1 MTTGILDALM
11 RLFALLASGRS
22 AREAMLGRQVAS
34 RYLLGRLSR
43 TVAEEY
49 LKRYDEA
56 LDKFNRK
63 MPTASDP
70 VLLAKRKSKLS
81 VKLLVLCNKVKGE
94 LTVKDRLV
102 VFIRLAELAK
112 STGTI
117 DDSDSFLNAVGVALN
132 LLDNDLNGLKHFVKI
147 DNRDEALP
155 HEMTGG
161 NIFSIPVGSGH
172 GHGHQP
178 LMMCRTSMD
187 DMFFVKDLDRGDLRL
202 NGIPMVKNCC
212 LPMTQGSVIKDNAGH
227 SLFFS
232 DILQYSAIQT
242 AEYDRI
248 SYVAQ
253 DIAHFFNY
261 PAEPALKP
269 LTIDANEG
277 QLIGIM
283 GSSGSGKSTL
293 LNILNG
299 SQEPSFGRVMLN
311 GRDIYSEEECS
322 SGLIGHIAQDDVL
335 ISELTVE
342 ENLRYSAELSLGA
355 LSKDDLIAPV
365 HQTLRSLGLW
375 EIRDLRVG
383 SVMDKTISG
392 GQRKR
397 LNIALE
403 LIREP
408 AVLFVDEPTSGLS
421 SRDSEQIMDLLKELT
436 LRGKLIFVVIH
447 QPSSD
452 IFKLFDRLLLLDAG
466 GYPIFQGNPL
476 QSLAYFKQLSN
487 QVQSTDLVCSD
498 CGTVNPESIF
508 EIIEACMVDDY
519 GQVTMNRRVSPEE
532 WFDFYNVF
540 IANGVVPSGAVEDM
554 PTPLKAPSWT
564 QQWKTY
570 WTRDL
575 RAKRSNRQYVLM
587 NLLQAPVLAI
597 FLATFTRFQDG
608 GAAYSYRL
616 SENLPQFLFISV
628 IVSLFLGLSFSAE
641 EIFRDRPLLKRER
654 FLKLNWNAYLTSKI
668 ALMFSLSAL
677 QSFMYTAV
685 SILILEIPNAFGT
698 LFWTLF
704 GLSAFANLLG
714 LNLSSAMR
722 SAKTIYIMIPLLIIP
737 QIIFGGA
744 IIRFDRFNPVFT
756 EVDRV
761 PWIGNV
767 MASRW
772 GFEGIAV
779 ELTRNNIYDSSFL
792 EYEDRLE
799 RAAWRRDFWFKS
811 FQSLENDG
819 LRSEELKSALLE
831 LQSWGI
837 ETTDIETNKQ
847 LRDAFKG
854 AYKRAFQQ
862 RDSLRSELAATVEL
876 QALKDEHH
884 NESLH
889 SWVMQTDRTRRVSLT
904 SRGLVQET
912 SFIHQLPLG
921 RQAWD
926 APFYAPMKSIGPWT
940 ISTSVFNRLV
950 LWAMVLLM
958 YLALVNRIPE
968 RLGWGRRLA

>member
-22 AREAMLGRQVAS
+22 ATEAMLGRQVAS

-43 TVAEEY
+43 SIAEDY

-56 LDKFNRK
+56 LDIFNRK
-63 MPTASDP
+63 MPAASDP
-70 VLLAKRKSKLS
+70 VLLAKRKSRLS

-117 DDSDSFLNAVGVALN
+117 DDSDSFLNAVGTALN
-132 LLDNDLNGLKHFVKI
+132 LLEDDLNGIKHFVKI
-147 DNRDEALP
+147 DNRDDALP
-155 HEMTGG
+155 FEMTGG
-161 NIFSIPVGSGH
+161 SIFSMPVGKGH
-172 GHGHQP
+172 GEQS
-178 LMMCRTSMD
+178 LLMCRTSMD

-202 NGIPMVKNCC
+202 NGIPILKSCC
-212 LPMTQGSVIKDNAGH
+212 LPMTQGSVVKDNAGH

-232 DILQYSAIQT
+232 DILQHSTIQ
-242 AEYDRI
+242 AADHDRI
-248 SYVAQ
+248 AFVAQ
-253 DIAHFFNY
+253 DIAHFFKY

-269 LTIDANEG
+269 LTIEANEG

-299 SQEPSFGRVMLN
+299 SQQPTFGRVMLN
-311 GRDIYSEEECS
+311 GRDIYDEDESS

-342 ENLRYSAELSLGA
+342 ENLRFSAELSLGA
-355 LSKDDLIAPV
+355 MPNEDLIAHV

-383 SVMDKTISG
+383 SVMDKIISG

-421 SRDSEQIMDLLKELT
+421 SRDSEQIMDLLKELA

-466 GYPIFQGNPL
+466 GYPVFQGNPL

-487 QVQSTDLVCSD
+487 QVQSNDLVCRE

-519 GQVTMNRRVSPEE
+519 GQVTSNRRVSPEE

-540 IANGVVPSGAVEDM
+540 IANALVPSRVVEDM
-554 PTPLKAPSWT
+554 PTALKAPSWLK
-564 QQWKTY
+564 QWITY

-575 RAKRSNRQYVLM
+575 KTKRSNRQYVLM

-608 GAAYSYRL
+608 GVAYSYRL

-654 FLKLNWNAYLTSKI
+654 LLKLNWNAYLTSKI
-668 ALMFSLSAL
+668 ALMFSLSAV
-677 QSFMYTAV
+677 QSFMYSAI
-685 SILILEIPNAFGT
+685 SILILQIPNAFGT

-772 GFEGIAV
+772 GFESIAV
-779 ELTRNNIYDSSFL
+779 ELTRNNDYDAPFIDC
-792 EYEDRLE
+792 EDRLE
-799 RAAWRRDFWFKS
+799 RSAWRRDFWFDS
-811 FQSLENDG
+811 FQSIENTVI
-819 LRSEELKSALLE
+819 REKEWKNAVLE
-831 LQSWGI
+831 LQSWNYKT
-837 ETTDIETNKQ
+837 EDIQTNKQ
-847 LRDAFKG
+847 LRNAFKES
-854 AYKRAFQQ
+854 YKIAFSE
-862 RDSLRSELAATVEL
+862 RDAIRNRMAENFELE
-876 QALKDEHH
+876 QLKDEHH
-884 NESLH
+884 NETLH
-889 SWVMQTDRTRRVSLT
+889 SWVMQTDRTRRISMT
-904 SRGLVQET
+904 SRGLIQET

-921 RQAWD
+921 RQAWN
-926 APFYAPMKSIGPWT
+926 APFYAPMKTIGPWT
-940 ISTSVFNRLV
+940 ISTSVFNRMM

-958 YLALVNRIPE
+958 YVALVNRVLE
-968 RLGWGRRLA
+968 RLGWGRRRP

>member
-1 MTTGILDALM
+1 MMTTGILDALM

-43 TVAEEY
+43 SIAEDY

-56 LDKFNRK
+56 LDIFNRK
-63 MPTASDP
+63 MPAASDP
-70 VLLAKRKSKLS
+70 VLLAKRKSRLS

-117 DDSDSFLNAVGVALN
+117 DDSDSFLNAVGTALN
-132 LLDNDLNGLKHFVKI
+132 LLEDDLNGIKHFVKI
-147 DNRDEALP
+147 DNRDDALP
-155 HEMTGG
+155 FEMTGG
-161 NIFSIPVGSGH
+161 SIFSMPVGKGH
-172 GHGHQP
+172 GEQS
-178 LMMCRTSMD
+178 LLMCRTSMD

-202 NGIPMVKNCC
+202 NGIPILKSCC
-212 LPMTQGSVIKDNAGH
+212 LPMTQGSVVKDNAGH

-232 DILQYSAIQT
+232 DILQHSTIQ
-242 AEYDRI
+242 AADHDRI
-248 SYVAQ
+248 AFVAQ
-253 DIAHFFNY
+253 DIAHFFKY

-269 LTIDANEG
+269 LTIEANEG

-299 SQEPSFGRVMLN
+299 SQQPTFGRVMLN
-311 GRDIYSEEECS
+311 GRDIYNEDEFS

-342 ENLRYSAELSLGA
+342 ENLRFSAELSLGA
-355 LSKDDLIAPV
+355 MPNEDLIAHV

-421 SRDSEQIMDLLKELT
+421 SRDSEQIMDLLKELA

-466 GYPIFQGNPL
+466 GYPVFQGNPL

-487 QVQSTDLVCSD
+487 QVQSNDLVCRE

-519 GQVTMNRRVSPEE
+519 GQVTSNRRVLPEE

-540 IANGVVPSGAVEDM
+540 IANGLVPSRVVEDM
-554 PTPLKAPSWT
+554 PTALKAPSWLK
-564 QQWKTY
+564 QWRTY

-575 RAKRSNRQYVLM
+575 KAKRSNRQYVLM

-608 GAAYSYRL
+608 GVAYSYRL

-668 ALMFSLSAL
+668 ALMFSLSAV
-677 QSFMYTAV
+677 QSFMYSAI
-685 SILILEIPNAFGT
+685 SILILQIPNAFGT

-772 GFEGIAV
+772 GFESIAV
-779 ELTRNNIYDSSFL
+779 ELTRNNDYDAPFIDC
-792 EYEDRLE
+792 EDRLE
-799 RAAWRRDFWFKS
+799 RSAWRRDFWFNS
-811 FQSLENDG
+811 FQSIENTVI
-819 LRSEELKSALLE
+819 REKEWKNAVLE
-831 LQSWGI
+831 LQSWNYKT
-837 ETTDIETNKQ
+837 EDIQTNKQ
-847 LRDAFKG
+847 LRNAFKES
-854 AYKRAFQQ
+854 YKIAFSE
-862 RDSLRSELAATVEL
+862 RDAMRNRMAENFELE
-876 QALKDEHH
+876 QLKDEHH
-884 NESLH
+884 NETLH
-889 SWVMQTDRTRRVSLT
+889 SWVMQTDRTRRVSMT

-921 RQAWD
+921 RQAWN
-926 APFYAPMKSIGPWT
+926 APFYAPMKTIGPWT
-940 ISTSVFNRLV
+940 ISTSVFNRMM

-958 YLALVNRIPE
+958 YVALVNRVLE
-968 RLGWGRRLA
+968 RLGWGRRRP

>member
-1 MTTGILDALM
+1 MMTTGILDALM
-11 RLFALLASGRS
+11 RLFALFASGRS
-22 AREAMLGRQVAS
+22 AREAMVGRQVAS

-43 TVAEEY
+43 SVTEDY

-56 LDKFNRK
+56 LVKLNRK
-63 MPTASDP
+63 MPPSSDP
-70 VLLAKRKSKLS
+70 ILLAKRKSKLS

-94 LTVKDRLV
+94 LTAKDRLV

-117 DDSDSFLNAVGVALN
+117 DDSDSFLNAVGNALN
-132 LLDNDLNGLKHFVKI
+132 LLENDLDVLKQFVKI
-147 DNRDEALP
+147 NSRDETLP
-155 HEMTGG
+155 YEMTGG
-161 NIFSIPVGSGH
+161 SIFAMPVGEGH
-172 GHGHQP
+172 GEEP
-178 LMMCRTSMD
+178 LLLCRTSME
-187 DMFFVKDLDRGDLRL
+187 DMFFVKDVARGDLRL
-202 NGIPMVKNCC
+202 NGVPIVQSCC
-212 LPMTQGSVIKDNAGH
+212 LPMTQGSVVKDAAGH

-232 DILQYSAIQT
+232 DILQHSAVHSS
-242 AEYDRI
+242 ESDRI
-248 SYVAQ
+248 SFVVQ
-253 DIAHFFNY
+253 DIAHFFKY

-269 LTIDANEG
+269 LTIEAQDG

-299 SQEPSFGRVMLN
+299 SQEPSFGRVLLN
-311 GRDIYSEEECS
+311 GRDIYNEEECA

-335 ISELTVE
+335 ISELTVK
-342 ENLRYSAELSLGA
+342 ENLRFSAELSLGNWQSGA
-355 LSKDDLIAPV
+355 IESHVDE
-365 HQTLRSLGLW
+365 TLKSLGLW
-375 EIRDLRVG
+375 EIRDLRAG

-421 SRDSEQIMDLLKELT
+421 SRDSEQIMDLLKELA

-452 IFKLFDRLLLLDAG
+452 IFKLFDRLLLLDIG
-466 GYPIFQGNPL
+466 GYPVFQGNPL

-487 QVQSTDLVCSD
+487 QVQSTDLVCRD

-508 EIIEACMVDDY
+508 EIIESCMVDEY
-519 GQVTMNRRVSPEE
+519 GQVTSNRRVSPEE

-540 IANGVVPSGAVEDM
+540 IANGIEPDKALQDM
-554 PTPLKAPSWT
+554 PTALVAPSWLK
-564 QQWKTY
+564 QWKTY
-570 WTRDL
+570 WSRDFKS
-575 RAKRSNRQYVLM
+575 KRSNRQYILM
-587 NLLQAPVLAI
+587 NLLQAPLLAL

-668 ALMFSLSAL
+668 ALMFSLSAI
-677 QSFMYTAV
+677 QSLMYATI
-685 SILILEIPNAFGT
+685 SILILKIPNAFGT

-704 GLSAFANLLG
+704 SLSAFANLLG

-761 PWIGNV
+761 PWIGNI

-779 ELTRNNIYDSSFL
+779 DLARNNESDAPFIAC
-792 EYEDRLE
+792 EDRLE
-799 RAAWRRDFWFKS
+799 RSAWRRDFWFKS
-811 FQSLENDG
+811 FQLIEDKE
-819 LRSEELKSALLE
+819 LRMAEWEGALSELH
-831 LQSWGI
+831 SWDYDTHLI
-837 ETTDIETNKQ
+837 ESDQEMRN
-847 LRDAFKG
+847 AFKDS
-854 AYKRAFQQ
+854 YKTAFRQ
-862 RDSLRSELAATVEL
+862 RDSIRNGRAESTDL
-876 QALKDEHH
+876 QLLKDRHH
-884 NESLH
+884 NASLH
-889 SWVMQTDRTRRVSLT
+889 SWVMQTDRTRRVSMT

-921 RQAWD
+921 RQAWN
-926 APFYAPMKSIGPWT
+926 APFYAPMKSIGSLS
-940 ISTSVFNRLV
+940 IATSLFNRFV
-950 LWAMVLLM
+950 LWVMILLM
-958 YLALVNRIPE
+958 YVALVNRMPE
-968 RLGWGRRLA
+968 RLGWGRRMS

>member
-1 MTTGILDALM
+1 MMTTGILDALM

-22 AREAMLGRQVAS
+22 ATEAMLGRQVAS

-43 TVAEEY
+43 SIAEDY

-56 LDKFNRK
+56 LDIFNRK
-63 MPTASDP
+63 MPAASDP
-70 VLLAKRKSKLS
+70 VLLAKRKSRLS

-117 DDSDSFLNAVGVALN
+117 DDSDSFLNAVGTALN
-132 LLDNDLNGLKHFVKI
+132 LLEDDLNGIKHFVKI
-147 DNRDEALP
+147 DNRDDALP
-155 HEMTGG
+155 FEMTGG
-161 NIFSIPVGSGH
+161 SIFSMPVGKGH
-172 GHGHQP
+172 GEQS
-178 LMMCRTSMD
+178 LLMCRTSMD

-202 NGIPMVKNCC
+202 NGIPILKSCC
-212 LPMTQGSVIKDNAGH
+212 LPMTQGSVVKDNAGH

-232 DILQYSAIQT
+232 DILQHSTIQ
-242 AEYDRI
+242 AADHDRI
-248 SYVAQ
+248 AFVAQ
-253 DIAHFFNY
+253 DIAHFFKY

-269 LTIDANEG
+269 LTIEANEG

-299 SQEPSFGRVMLN
+299 SQQPTFGRVMLN
-311 GRDIYSEEECS
+311 GRDIYNEDESS

-342 ENLRYSAELSLGA
+342 ENLRFSAELSLGA
-355 LSKDDLIAPV
+355 MPNEDLIAHV

-383 SVMDKTISG
+383 SVMDKIISG

-421 SRDSEQIMDLLKELT
+421 SRDSEQIMDLLKELA

-466 GYPIFQGNPL
+466 GYPVFQGNPL

-487 QVQSTDLVCSD
+487 QVQSNDLVCRE

-519 GQVTMNRRVSPEE
+519 GQVTSNRRVSPEE

-540 IANGVVPSGAVEDM
+540 IANALVPSRVVEDM
-554 PTPLKAPSWT
+554 PTALKAPSWLK
-564 QQWKTY
+564 QWITY

-575 RAKRSNRQYVLM
+575 KTKRSNRQYVLM

-608 GAAYSYRL
+608 GVAYSYRL

-654 FLKLNWNAYLTSKI
+654 LLKLNWNAYLTSKI
-668 ALMFSLSAL
+668 ALMFSLSAV
-677 QSFMYTAV
+677 QSFMYSAI
-685 SILILEIPNAFGT
+685 SILILQIPNAFGT

-772 GFEGIAV
+772 GFESIAV
-779 ELTRNNIYDSSFL
+779 ELTRNNDYDAPFIDC
-792 EYEDRLE
+792 EDRLE
-799 RAAWRRDFWFKS
+799 RSAWRRDFWFDS
-811 FQSLENDG
+811 FQSIENTVI
-819 LRSEELKSALLE
+819 REKEWKNAVLE
-831 LQSWGI
+831 LQSWNYKT
-837 ETTDIETNKQ
+837 EDIQTNKQ
-847 LRDAFKG
+847 LRNAFKES
-854 AYKRAFQQ
+854 YKIAFSE
-862 RDSLRSELAATVEL
+862 RDAIRNRMAENFELE
-876 QALKDEHH
+876 QLKDEHH
-884 NESLH
+884 NETLH
-889 SWVMQTDRTRRVSLT
+889 SWVMQTDRTRRISMT
-904 SRGLVQET
+904 SRGLIQET

-921 RQAWD
+921 RQAWN
-926 APFYAPMKSIGPWT
+926 APFYAPMKTIGPWT
-940 ISTSVFNRLV
+940 ISTSVFNRMM

-958 YLALVNRIPE
+958 YVALVNRVLE
-968 RLGWGRRLA
+968 RLGWGRRRP

>member
-1 MTTGILDALM
+1 MMTTGILDALM

-22 AREAMLGRQVAS
+22 VREAMLGRQVAS
-34 RYLLGRLSR
+34 RYLSGRLSR
-43 TVAEEY
+43 TIAEDY

-56 LDKFNRK
+56 LDMFNRK
-63 MPTASDP
+63 IPAASDP
-70 VLLAKRKSKLS
+70 ILIAKRKSKLS

-117 DDSDSFLNAVGVALN
+117 DDSDSFLNAVGIALN
-132 LLDNDLNGLKHFVKI
+132 LLNDDLNGIKHFVKI
-147 DNRDEALP
+147 DSRDEALP
-155 HEMTGG
+155 FEMTGG
-161 NIFSIPVGSGH
+161 SIFSMPVGKGH
-172 GHGHQP
+172 CAQP
-178 LMMCRTSMD
+178 LLMCRTSMD

-202 NGIPMVKNCC
+202 NGIPIVKSCC
-212 LPMTQGSVIKDNAGH
+212 LPMTQGSVVKDNVGH

-232 DILQYSAIQT
+232 DILQHSSIQSA
-242 AEYDRI
+242 EHDRI
-248 SYVAQ
+248 SFVAQ
-253 DIAHFFNY
+253 DIAHFFKY
-261 PAEPALKP
+261 PVEPALKP
-269 LTIDANEG
+269 LSIDANEG

-299 SQEPSFGRVMLN
+299 SQQPSFGRVMLN
-311 GRDIYSEEECS
+311 GRDIYADDESS

-342 ENLRYSAELSLGA
+342 ENLRFSAELSLGA
-355 LSKDDLIAPV
+355 LSSEELISHV
-365 HQTLRSLGLW
+365 DETLRSLGLW

-383 SVMDKTISG
+383 SILDKTISG

-421 SRDSEQIMDLLKELT
+421 SRDSEQIMDLLKELA

-452 IFKLFDRLLLLDAG
+452 IFKLFDRLILLDAG
-466 GYPIFQGNPL
+466 GYPVFQGNPL

-487 QVQSTDLVCSD
+487 QVQSTDLVCRD

-519 GQVTMNRRVSPEE
+519 GQVTSNRRVSPEE

-540 IANGVVPSGAVEDM
+540 IANGLVPSRVAQDR
-554 PTPLKAPSWT
+554 PTSLKAPSWRK
-564 QQWKTY
+564 QWKTY

-575 RAKRSNRQYVLM
+575 QAKMSNRQYVLM

-641 EIFRDRPLLKRER
+641 EIFRDRPLLRRER
-654 FLKLNWNAYLTSKI
+654 FLKLSWNAYLTSKI

-677 QSFMYTAV
+677 QSFMYAGI
-685 SILILEIPNAFGT
+685 SILILKIPNAFGT

-744 IIRFDRFNPVFT
+744 IIRFDRFNPVLT

-761 PWIGNV
+761 SWIGNV

-779 ELTRNNIYDSSFL
+779 ELTRNNDFDAPFIRC
-792 EYEDRLE
+792 EDRLE
-799 RAAWRRDFWFKS
+799 RSAWRRDFWFKS
-811 FQSLENDG
+811 FQSIEDG
-819 LRSEELKSALLE
+819 QVRTEEWNGALLE
-831 LQSWGI
+831 LQSWDYKTEGI
-837 ETTDIETNKQ
+837 ETQKQ
-847 LRDAFKG
+847 LRDAFKES
-854 AYKRAFQQ
+854 YKLAFSQ
-862 RDSLRSELAATVEL
+862 RDSIRITMAENVEL
-876 QALKDEHH
+876 DLLKEQHH
-884 NESLH
+884 NETLH
-889 SWVMQTDRTRRVSLT
+889 SWVMQTDRTRRVSMT

-921 RQAWD
+921 RQAWN

-940 ISTSVFNRLV
+940 FSTSVFNRMM

-958 YLALVNRIPE
+958 YVALVNRVPE
-968 RLGWGRRLA
+968 RLGWGRQLS

>member
-22 AREAMLGRQVAS
+22 ATEAMLGRQVAS

-43 TVAEEY
+43 SIAEDY

-56 LDKFNRK
+56 LDIFNRK
-63 MPTASDP
+63 MPAASDP
-70 VLLAKRKSKLS
+70 VLLAKRKSRLS

-117 DDSDSFLNAVGVALN
+117 DDSDSFLNAVGTALN
-132 LLDNDLNGLKHFVKI
+132 LLEDDLNGIKHFVKI
-147 DNRDEALP
+147 DNRDDALP
-155 HEMTGG
+155 FEMTGG
-161 NIFSIPVGSGH
+161 SIFSMPVGKGH
-172 GHGHQP
+172 GEQS
-178 LMMCRTSMD
+178 LLMCRTSMD

-202 NGIPMVKNCC
+202 NGIPILKSCC
-212 LPMTQGSVIKDNAGH
+212 LPMTQGSVVKDNAGH

-232 DILQYSAIQT
+232 DILQHSTIQ
-242 AEYDRI
+242 AADHDRI
-248 SYVAQ
+248 AFVAQ
-253 DIAHFFNY
+253 DIAHFFKY

-269 LTIDANEG
+269 LTIEANEG

-299 SQEPSFGRVMLN
+299 SQQPTFGRVMLN
-311 GRDIYSEEECS
+311 GRDIYNEDESS

-342 ENLRYSAELSLGA
+342 ENLRFSAELSLGA
-355 LSKDDLIAPV
+355 MPNEDLIAHV

-383 SVMDKTISG
+383 SVMDKIISG

-421 SRDSEQIMDLLKELT
+421 SRDSEQIMDLLKELA

-466 GYPIFQGNPL
+466 GYPVFQGNPL

-487 QVQSTDLVCSD
+487 QVQSNDLVCRE

-519 GQVTMNRRVSPEE
+519 GQVTSNRRVSPEE

-540 IANGVVPSGAVEDM
+540 IANALVPSRVVEDM
-554 PTPLKAPSWT
+554 PTALKAPSWLK
-564 QQWKTY
+564 QWITY

-575 RAKRSNRQYVLM
+575 KTKRSNRQYVLM

-608 GAAYSYRL
+608 GVAYSYRL

-654 FLKLNWNAYLTSKI
+654 LLKLNWNAYLTSKI
-668 ALMFSLSAL
+668 ALMFSLSAV
-677 QSFMYTAV
+677 QSFMYSAI
-685 SILILEIPNAFGT
+685 SILILQIPNAFGT

-772 GFEGIAV
+772 GFESIAV
-779 ELTRNNIYDSSFL
+779 ELTRNNDYDAPFIDC
-792 EYEDRLE
+792 EDRLE
-799 RAAWRRDFWFKS
+799 RSAWRRDFWFDS
-811 FQSLENDG
+811 FQSIENTVI
-819 LRSEELKSALLE
+819 REKEWKNAVLE
-831 LQSWGI
+831 LQSWNYKT
-837 ETTDIETNKQ
+837 EDIQTNKQ
-847 LRDAFKG
+847 LRNAFKES
-854 AYKRAFQQ
+854 YKIAFSE
-862 RDSLRSELAATVEL
+862 RDAIRNRMAENFELE
-876 QALKDEHH
+876 QLKDEHH
-884 NESLH
+884 NETLH
-889 SWVMQTDRTRRVSLT
+889 SWVMQTDRTRRISMT
-904 SRGLVQET
+904 SRGLIQET

-921 RQAWD
+921 RQAWN
-926 APFYAPMKSIGPWT
+926 APFYAPMKTIGPWT
-940 ISTSVFNRLV
+940 ISTSVFNRMM

-958 YLALVNRIPE
+958 YVALVNRVLE
-968 RLGWGRRLA
+968 RLGWGRRRP